1 MYRMAKMLSL
11 LERLWEK
18 TLRAGW
24 YRKDHVSEESPVI
37 IGGCA
42 RSGTTLMRVMI
53 DTHPNIYCGPETG
66 LLYLRTMTR
75 RKIRKLSRKLEI
87 PEIGLRAMMRDAASY
102 FQFVEAL
109 FGYLRQRAGKPR
121 WGDKSPQNVLHLDRI
136 FYHFPD
142 ARFIHMIRD
151 GRDAACSLRTFPQY
165 RMVDGRRVEL
175 DTRNPL
181 DQCIRRWIHDV
192 ETGMRW
198 RRDPRYI
205 EVKYEELIEG
215 DEETLIRVFEFLGE
229 PWDERVTK
237 YYDIKSPSRSEDK
250 MLQNPGA
257 TQPIYRTAHER
268 WRKEFTEEDKQ
279 MFKAMAGELLVT
291 LGYEENNNW

>member
-1 MYRMAKMLSL
+1 MYRMAKIKGL

-18 TLRAGW
+18 TIRAGW
-24 YRKDHVSEESPVI
+24 YRADHVSEENPVV

-66 LLYLRTMTR
+66 LLYLRTLTR
-75 RKIRKLSRKLEI
+75 RKIRNLSRKLEI
-87 PEIGLRAMMRDAASY
+87 PEEDLRAMARGTDSY
-102 FQFVEAL
+102 LSFVETL
-109 FGYLRQRAGKPR
+109 FDHLRKKAGKPR

-136 FYHFPD
+136 FRRFPD

-151 GRDAACSLRTFPQY
+151 GRDTACSLRTFPRY

-175 DTRNPL
+175 DTSKPL
-181 DQCIRRWIHDV
+181 DQCVRRWVHDV
-192 ETGMRW
+192 EEGMRY
-198 RRDPRYI
+198 RGDPRYF
-205 EVKYEELIEG
+205 EVKYEDLVES
-215 DEETLIRVFEFLGE
+215 DEMTLIRVFEFLGE

-237 YYDIKSPSRSEDK
+237 YYDMKSPGRSGDK
-250 MLQNPGA
+250 MPQNPGA
-257 TQPIYRTAHER
+257 TQPIYRTARGR
-268 WRKEFTEEDKQ
+268 WRNEFTEEDKQ
-279 MFKAMAGELLVT
+279 MFKALAGDLLVT

>member
-1 MYRMAKMLSL
+1 MAKMKSL

-18 TLRAGW
+18 TIRAEW
-24 YRKDHVSEESPVI
+24 YRKDYVSVESPVI

-75 RKIRKLSRKLEI
+75 RKTRMLSRKLEI
-87 PEIGLRAMMRDAASY
+87 PEEELKAMMWGTASY

-109 FGYLRQRAGKPR
+109 FDYLRRRAGKPR

-136 FYHFPD
+136 FRHFPD

-181 DQCIRRWIHDV
+181 DQCVRRWVHDV
-192 ETGMRW
+192 EAGMRW
-198 RRDPRYI
+198 RGDPRYI
-205 EVKYEELIEG
+205 EVKYEGLIES
-215 DEETLIRVFEFLGE
+215 DEETLIRVFESLGE

-237 YYDIKSPSRSEDK
+237 YYQIESPSRSGEK
-250 MLQNPGA
+250 MPQNPGA
-257 TQPIYRTAHER
+257 TQPIYRTAHGR
-268 WRKEFTEEDKQ
+268 WRNEFTEEDKQ
-279 MFKAMAGELLVT
+279 MFKAVAGDLLVA